1 MATRLPYSVSEN
13 DIYTQIMRQMQQS
26 RPAALANPYENFT
39 GGYNPDLYNRPRQEG
54 EGLGGMVPGLLDT
67 GGGIGETSTTGA
79 SYSNPADAIAAGQ
92 AMQGYGKSF
101 GGLAPGG
108 FLAGLLGSGLVNAG
122 ISQLGAM
129 EAAAA
134 QDAATAYGLAIAD
147 AVGMSGFGDVGGF
160 SGFGGLDMGAAGAD
174 TGGIGAM
181 GLGLGAG
188 DLGGLGAG
196 DALGGYAGGTD
207 LGAIGAMGLG
217 LSAGDVAG
225 IGGGT
230 SGGDVSGGYGGVD
243 SGGYSGDGAGG
254 YYYKGGKVTMDGLL
268 TNVDLPTPDD
278 GYGALQAGEYVI
290 KKSTVDKLGDK
301 KLKALNEGRA
311 TIKMRK

>member
-1 MATRLPYSVSEN
+1 MATRFPYSVSDN

-39 GGYNPDLYNRPRQEG
+39 GGYNPDLYNRPMQEG

-79 SYSNPADAIAAGQ
+79 SYSNPADAIAVGQ

-108 FLAGLLGSGLVNAG
+108 FLSGLIGSGLVNAG
-122 ISQLGAM
+122 ISQLGAL

-134 QDAATAYGLAIAD
+134 QAEADAAAMDALAGLSDASVGLGELGAI
-147 AVGMSGFGDVGGF
+147 
-160 SGFGGLDMGAAGAD
+160 GAADIGA
-174 TGGIGAM
+174 IGAM

-188 DLGGLGAG
+188 DLGGFGASDFGGFSGGDLAGLGAG
-196 DALGGYAGGTD
+196 DLGG
-207 LGAIGAMGLG
+207 L
-217 LSAGDVAG
+217 
-225 IGGGT
+225 
-230 SGGDVSGGYGGVD
+230 SGGDLAGLGAGDLGGFGGD
-243 SGGYSGDGAGG
+243 TGGFGGDAGGFGGDGGG
-254 YYYKGGKVTMDGLL
+254 LGWAKGGKVTMSGLL
-268 TNVDLPTPDD
+268 TDIAPPGEDD

>member
-1 MATRLPYSVSEN
+1 MATRFPYSVSDN

-54 EGLGGMVPGLLDT
+54 EDLGGMVPGLLDT

-79 SYSNPADAIAAGQ
+79 SYSNPADAIAVGQ

-108 FLAGLLGSGLVNAG
+108 FLSGLIGSGLVNAG
-122 ISQLGAM
+122 ISQLGAL

-134 QDAATAYGLAIAD
+134 QAEADAAA
-147 AVGMSGFGDVGGF
+147 
-160 SGFGGLDMGAAGAD
+160 MGALSGLSDASVGLGELGAIGAAD
-174 TGGIGAM
+174 IGAIGAM

-196 DALGGYAGGTD
+196 DALGGYAGGAD
-207 LGAIGAMGLG
+207 IGGIGGMGLG
-217 LSAGDVAG
+217 LGAGDLGGFGGFGGDTGGFGGDAG
-225 IGGGT
+225 GFGGDGGGL
-230 SGGDVSGGYGGVD
+230 GW
-243 SGGYSGDGAGG
+243 A
-254 YYYKGGKVTMDGLL
+254 KGGKVTMSGLL
-268 TNVDLPTPDD
+268 TDIAPPGEDD

>member
-1 MATRLPYSVSEN
+1 MATRFPYSVSDN

-79 SYSNPADAIAAGQ
+79 SYSNPADAIAVGQ

-108 FLAGLLGSGLVNAG
+108 FLSGLIGSGLVSSG
-122 ISQLGAM
+122 ISQLGAL

-134 QDAATAYGLAIAD
+134 QAEADAAA
-147 AVGMSGFGDVGGF
+147 
-160 SGFGGLDMGAAGAD
+160 MGALSGLSDASVGLGELGAIGAAD
-174 TGGIGAM
+174 IGAIGAM

>member
-39 GGYNPDLYNRPRQEG
+39 GGYNPDLYNRPMQEG

-79 SYSNPADAIAAGQ
+79 SYSNPADAIAVGQ

-108 FLAGLLGSGLVNAG
+108 FLSGLIGSGLVNAG

-134 QDAATAYGLAIAD
+134 QAEADAAA
-147 AVGMSGFGDVGGF
+147 
-160 SGFGGLDMGAAGAD
+160 MGALSGLSDASVGLGELGAIGAAD
-174 TGGIGAM
+174 IGAIGAM

-196 DALGGYAGGTD
+196 DALGGYAGGSD
-207 LGAIGAMGLG
+207 IGGIGGMGLG
-217 LSAGDVAG
+217 LGAGDLGGLGGFGGDTGGFGGDAG
-225 IGGGT
+225 GFGGDGGGL
-230 SGGDVSGGYGGVD
+230 GW
-243 SGGYSGDGAGG
+243 A
-254 YYYKGGKVTMDGLL
+254 KGGKVTMSGLL
-268 TNVDLPTPDD
+268 TDIAPPGEDD

>member
-1 MATRLPYSVSEN
+1 MATRFPYSVSDN

-79 SYSNPADAIAAGQ
+79 SYSNPADAIAVGQ

-108 FLAGLLGSGLVNAG
+108 FLSGLIGSGLVNAG
-122 ISQLGAM
+122 ISQLGAL

-134 QDAATAYGLAIAD
+134 QAEADAAA
-147 AVGMSGFGDVGGF
+147 
-160 SGFGGLDMGAAGAD
+160 MGALSGLSDASVGLGELGAIGAAD
-174 TGGIGAM
+174 IGAIGAM

-196 DALGGYAGGTD
+196 DALGGYAGGAD
-207 LGAIGAMGLG
+207 IGGIGGMGLG
-217 LSAGDVAG
+217 LGAGDLGGLGGFGGDTGGFGGDAG
-225 IGGGT
+225 GFGGDGGGL
-230 SGGDVSGGYGGVD
+230 GW
-243 SGGYSGDGAGG
+243 A
-254 YYYKGGKVTMDGLL
+254 KGGKVTMSGLL
-268 TNVDLPTPDD
+268 TDIVPPGDDD

>member
-1 MATRLPYSVSEN
+1 MATRFPYSVSDN

-79 SYSNPADAIAAGQ
+79 SYSNPADAIAVGQ

-108 FLAGLLGSGLVNAG
+108 FLSGLIGSGLVSSG
-122 ISQLGAM
+122 ISQLGAL

-134 QDAATAYGLAIAD
+134 QAEADAAA
-147 AVGMSGFGDVGGF
+147 
-160 SGFGGLDMGAAGAD
+160 MGALSGLSDASVGLGELGAIGAAD
-174 TGGIGAM
+174 IGAIGAM

-196 DALGGYAGGTD
+196 DALGGYAGGAD
-207 LGAIGAMGLG
+207 IGGIGGMGLG
-217 LSAGDVAG
+217 LGAGDLGGLGGFGGDTGGFGGDAG
-225 IGGGT
+225 GFGGDGGGL
-230 SGGDVSGGYGGVD
+230 GW
-243 SGGYSGDGAGG
+243 A
-254 YYYKGGKVTMDGLL
+254 KGGKVTMSGLL
-268 TNVDLPTPDD
+268 TDIVPPGDDD

>member
-79 SYSNPADAIAAGQ
+79 SYSNPADAIAVGQ

-108 FLAGLLGSGLVNAG
+108 FLSGLIGSGLVNAG
-122 ISQLGAM
+122 ISQLGAL

-134 QDAATAYGLAIAD
+134 QAEADAAA
-147 AVGMSGFGDVGGF
+147 
-160 SGFGGLDMGAAGAD
+160 MGALSGLSDASVGLGELGAIGAAD
-174 TGGIGAM
+174 IGAIGAM

-196 DALGGYAGGTD
+196 DALGGYAGGSD
-207 LGAIGAMGLG
+207 IGGIGGMGLG
-217 LSAGDVAG
+217 LGAGDLGGLGGFGGDTGGFGGDAG
-225 IGGGT
+225 GFGGDGGGL
-230 SGGDVSGGYGGVD
+230 GW
-243 SGGYSGDGAGG
+243 A
-254 YYYKGGKVTMDGLL
+254 KGGKVTMSGLL
-268 TNVDLPTPDD
+268 TDIAPPGEDD

>member
-1 MATRLPYSVSEN
+1 MATRFPYSVSDN

-39 GGYNPDLYNRPRQEG
+39 GGYNPDLYNRPMQEG

-79 SYSNPADAIAAGQ
+79 SYSNPADAIALGQ
-92 AMQGYGKSF
+92 AMQGYGKSSF
-101 GGLAPGG
+101 GLAPGSA
-108 FLAGLLGSGLVNAG
+108 LAGLLGTGMVNAG
-122 ISQLGAM
+122 ISQLGAL

-134 QDAATAYGLAIAD
+134 QAEADAAA
-147 AVGMSGFGDVGGF
+147 
-160 SGFGGLDMGAAGAD
+160 MGALSGLSDASVGLGELGAIGAAD
-174 TGGIGAM
+174 IGAIGAM

-188 DLGGLGAG
+188 DLGGFGASDFGGLSGGDLAGLGAG
-196 DALGGYAGGTD
+196 DLGGFGGDAGGFGGD
-207 LGAIGAMGLG
+207 GGGLG
-217 LSAGDVAG
+217 WA
-225 IGGGT
+225 
-230 SGGDVSGGYGGVD
+230 
-243 SGGYSGDGAGG
+243 
-254 YYYKGGKVTMDGLL
+254 KGGKVTMSGLL
-268 TNVDLPTPDD
+268 TDIVPPGEDD

>member
-1 MATRLPYSVSEN
+1 MATRFPYSVSDN

-108 FLAGLLGSGLVNAG
+108 FLSGLLGSGLVSAG
-122 ISQLGAM
+122 ISQLGAL

-134 QDAATAYGLAIAD
+134 QAEADAAAMDALAGLSDASVGLGELGAI
-147 AVGMSGFGDVGGF
+147 
-160 SGFGGLDMGAAGAD
+160 GAADIGA
-174 TGGIGAM
+174 IGAM

>member
-79 SYSNPADAIAAGQ
+79 SYSNPADAIAVGQ

-108 FLAGLLGSGLVNAG
+108 FLSGLIGSGLVNAG

-134 QDAATAYGLAIAD
+134 QAAADAAAMDALAGLSDASVGLGELGAI
-147 AVGMSGFGDVGGF
+147 
-160 SGFGGLDMGAAGAD
+160 GAADIGA
-174 TGGIGAM
+174 IGAM

>member
-1 MATRLPYSVSEN
+1 MATRFPYSVSDN

-108 FLAGLLGSGLVNAG
+108 FLAGLLGSGLVSAG
-122 ISQLGAM
+122 ISQLGAL

-134 QDAATAYGLAIAD
+134 QAEADAAAMDALSGLSDASVGLGELGAI
-147 AVGMSGFGDVGGF
+147 
-160 SGFGGLDMGAAGAD
+160 GAADIGA
-174 TGGIGAM
+174 IGAM

-188 DLGGLGAG
+188 DLAGLGASDFGGFSGGDLAGLGAG
-196 DALGGYAGGTD
+196 DLGGFGGDTGGFGGD
-207 LGAIGAMGLG
+207 GGGLG
-217 LSAGDVAG
+217 WA
-225 IGGGT
+225 
-230 SGGDVSGGYGGVD
+230 
-243 SGGYSGDGAGG
+243 
-254 YYYKGGKVTMDGLL
+254 KGGKVTMSGLL
-268 TNVDLPTPDD
+268 TDIAPPGDDD

>member
-79 SYSNPADAIAAGQ
+79 SYSNPADAIAVGQ

-108 FLAGLLGSGLVNAG
+108 FLSGLIGSGLVNAG
-122 ISQLGAM
+122 ISQLGAL

-134 QDAATAYGLAIAD
+134 QAEADAAA
-147 AVGMSGFGDVGGF
+147 
-160 SGFGGLDMGAAGAD
+160 MGALSGLSDASVGLGELGAIGAAD
-174 TGGIGAM
+174 IGAIGAM

-196 DALGGYAGGTD
+196 DALGGYAGGAD
-207 LGAIGAMGLG
+207 IGGIGGMGLG
-217 LSAGDVAG
+217 LGAGDLGGLGGFGGDTGGFGGDAG
-225 IGGGT
+225 GFGGDGGGL
-230 SGGDVSGGYGGVD
+230 GW
-243 SGGYSGDGAGG
+243 A
-254 YYYKGGKVTMDGLL
+254 KGGKVTMSGLL
-268 TNVDLPTPDD
+268 TDIVPPGDDD

>member
-1 MATRLPYSVSEN
+1 MATRFPYSVSDN

-39 GGYNPDLYNRPRQEG
+39 GGYNPDLYNRPMQEG

-108 FLAGLLGSGLVNAG
+108 FLSGLLGSGLVSAG
-122 ISQLGAM
+122 ISQLGAL

-134 QDAATAYGLAIAD
+134 QAEADAAAMDALSGLSD
-147 AVGMSGFGDVGGF
+147 ASV
-160 SGFGGLDMGAAGAD
+160 
-174 TGGIGAM
+174 
-181 GLGLGAG
+181 GLGELGAI
-188 DLGGLGAG
+188 GAG

>member
-1 MATRLPYSVSEN
+1 MATRFPYSVSDN

-39 GGYNPDLYNRPRQEG
+39 GGYNPDLYNRPMQEG

-92 AMQGYGKSF
+92 AMQGYGKSSF
-101 GGLAPGG
+101 GLAPGSA
-108 FLAGLLGSGLVNAG
+108 LAGLLGSGLVSSG
-122 ISQLGAM
+122 ISQLGAL

-134 QDAATAYGLAIAD
+134 QAEADAAAMDALAGLSDASVGLGELGAI
-147 AVGMSGFGDVGGF
+147 
-160 SGFGGLDMGAAGAD
+160 GAAD
-174 TGGIGAM
+174 I
-181 GLGLGAG
+181 
-188 DLGGLGAG
+188 
-196 DALGGYAGGTD
+196 
-207 LGAIGAMGLG
+207 GAIGAMGLG

>member
-79 SYSNPADAIAAGQ
+79 SYSNPADAIAVGQ

-108 FLAGLLGSGLVNAG
+108 FLSGLIGSGLVNAG

-134 QDAATAYGLAIAD
+134 QAEADAAAMDALAGLSDASVGLGELGAI
-147 AVGMSGFGDVGGF
+147 
-160 SGFGGLDMGAAGAD
+160 GAADIGA
-174 TGGIGAM
+174 IGAM

-196 DALGGYAGGTD
+196 DALGGYAGGSD
-207 LGAIGAMGLG
+207 IGGIGGMGLG
-217 LSAGDVAG
+217 LGAGDLGGLGGFGGDTGGFGGDAG
-225 IGGGT
+225 GFGGDGGGL
-230 SGGDVSGGYGGVD
+230 GW
-243 SGGYSGDGAGG
+243 A
-254 YYYKGGKVTMDGLL
+254 KGGKVTMSGLL
-268 TNVDLPTPDD
+268 TDIVPPGEDD

>member
-1 MATRLPYSVSEN
+1 MATRFPYSVSDN

-39 GGYNPDLYNRPRQEG
+39 GGYNPDLYNRPMQEG

-79 SYSNPADAIAAGQ
+79 SYSNPADAIAVGQ

-108 FLAGLLGSGLVNAG
+108 FLSGLIGSGLVNAG

-134 QDAATAYGLAIAD
+134 QDAATAYGLAIADAVGMSGFGDMAGGLAAAD

-196 DALGGYAGGTD
+196 DALGGYAGGSD
-207 LGAIGAMGLG
+207 IGGIGGMGLG
-217 LSAGDVAG
+217 LGAGDLGWA
-225 IGGGT
+225 
-230 SGGDVSGGYGGVD
+230 
-243 SGGYSGDGAGG
+243 
-254 YYYKGGKVTMDGLL
+254 KGGKVTMSGLL
-268 TNVDLPTPDD
+268 TDIVPPGEDD